1 MQNNVKNPTRVKQL
15 ESSFCSEILDKNY
28 TEESIHKRLQNC
40 KDYKSLENFIK
51 EDIFIITNNEFP
63 FGSLGSE
70 HLLKCF
76 EMANYFSSIKFIPNV
91 LGLREKFTKVTNN
104 KTFYDKIDPI
114 DGKIFYRKR
123 FKHLKLND
131 KELTEISSKFNLK
144 EFSTFD
150 ILAENTIMLF
160 NSLPGIK
167 TIQSCTGHS
176 YALRLFCHS
185 DLRLE
190 ADKRIVNLE
199 KLKRKFRNLY
209 YDYDKNIFKI
219 SITSN
224 NNRIYIDFFH
234 IPSEDWIRAN
244 DKTPVMELC
253 EKNLNM
259 LVSTFGY
266 KPKYNC
272 TNKRFRNS
280 DVQTV
285 DKVRR
290 MIYKFINNLKDNLD
304 LSDENDEKFLEI
316 FQPRCLIFEREYR
329 EYYNSEISIDIIK
342 KFWKRLEYLGNRLRF
357 KTNIGLDG

>member
-28 TEESIHKRLQNC
+28 SEESIRKRLQNC
-40 KDYKSLENFIK
+40 KDYKSLENLIK

-76 EMANYFSSIKFIPNV
+76 EMANYFSCLEFIPDV
-91 LGLREKFTKVTNN
+91 LGLRDAFTRVQNS
-104 KTFYDKIDPI
+104 KTFSNKLDSL

-123 FKHLKLND
+123 FKHLQLSD
-131 KELTEISSKFNLK
+131 SELTELSSKFNLK

-176 YALRLFCHS
+176 YALRLFSHS
-185 DLRLE
+185 DLSFQV
-190 ADKRIVNLE
+190 DKKIVNLE
-199 KLKRKFRNLY
+199 KLKRRFRTPFYSDKNR
-209 YDYDKNIFKI
+209 DNKNIFRI
-219 SITSN
+219 SIKSN

-234 IPSEDWIRAN
+234 IPLENWTQQNKKI
-244 DKTPVMELC
+244 PVMKLC

-259 LVSTFGY
+259 LV
-266 KPKYNC
+266 
-272 TNKRFRNS
+272 
-280 DVQTV
+280 
-285 DKVRR
+285 
-290 MIYKFINNLKDNLD
+290 
-304 LSDENDEKFLEI
+304 
-316 FQPRCLIFEREYR
+316 
-329 EYYNSEISIDIIK
+329 
-342 KFWKRLEYLGNRLRF
+342 
-357 KTNIGLDG
+357 

>member
-28 TEESIHKRLQNC
+28 SEESIRKRLQNC
-40 KDYKSLENFIK
+40 KDYKSLENLIK

-76 EMANYFSSIKFIPNV
+76 EMANYFSCLEFIPDV
-91 LGLREKFTKVTNN
+91 LGLRDAFTRVQNS
-104 KTFYDKIDPI
+104 KTFSNKLDSL

-123 FKHLKLND
+123 FKHLQLSD
-131 KELTEISSKFNLK
+131 SELTELSSKFNLK

-176 YALRLFCHS
+176 YALRLFSHS
-185 DLRLE
+185 DLSFQV
-190 ADKRIVNLE
+190 DKKIVNLE
-199 KLKRKFRNLY
+199 KLKRRFRTPFYSDKNR
-209 YDYDKNIFKI
+209 DNKNIFRI
-219 SITSN
+219 SIKSN

-234 IPSEDWIRAN
+234 IPLENWTQQNKKI
-244 DKTPVMELC
+244 PVMKLC

-290 MIYKFINNLKDNLD
+290 MLWKFTNILNEKLG
-304 LSDENDEKFLEI
+304 LSDERDKKFWEI
-316 FQPRCLIFEREYR
+316 HRPICLIFEREYQ
-329 EYYNSEISIDIIK
+329 EYYNSEISINIIK
-342 KFWKRLEYLGNRLRF
+342 KFWKRLESLGNRWRI
-357 KTNIGLDG
+357 KKQ